1 MDTTVFSVM
10 SFNVWGLHVGGLTLA
25 EDIDGRL
32 KAMVHPIRDLDPDII
47 AFQEV
52 WSDAIWRHLVEELD
66 YPFFAYRPNR
76 GWVRGQLGN
85 GLLVLSRFPLARER
99 IRRFSALT
107 RTQEVLASKGAMLVD
122 LVTPQGPV
130 TLINTHLGSGFT
142 ARMAKRRVVQ
152 LHELFGW
159 VADIPREHPVI
170 LAGDLNLNPHS
181 ETYELLCEWVETR
194 YDEVSGDTFR
204 QANLGEPG
212 YTYYRSRSRGR
223 NGTDQCELAERLDYI
238 FVLCSLESTVRI
250 AVLESAVVLDV
261 PESPL
266 SDHCGVLTR
275 MEIAPV
281 SAGSVESQEGRNF
294 TAM

>member
-1 MDTTVFSVM
+1 MDSTIFSVM
-10 SFNVWGLHVGGLTLA
+10 SLNVWGLHVGGLTLA

-47 AFQEV
+47 VFQEV
-52 WSDAIWRHLVEELD
+52 WSDAIWRHLVEEID

-107 RTQEVLASKGAMLVD
+107 RTQEILASKGAMLVD

-142 ARMAKRRVVQ
+142 ARMGKRRIAQ
-152 LHELFGW
+152 LHELFEW
-159 VADIPREHPVI
+159 TADIPREHPVI
-170 LAGDLNLNPHS
+170 LAGDLNLIPHS
-181 ETYELLCEWVETR
+181 ETYEFLYEWIEAR
-194 YDEVSGDTFR
+194 YDGVSGDTFR
-204 QANLGEPG
+204 QANPGDPG

-223 NGTDQCELAERLDYI
+223 NGTDPCGLAERIDYI
-238 FVLCSLESTVRI
+238 FVLCPLESTARI

-275 MEIAPV
+275 LEIAPA
-281 SAGSVESQEGRNF
+281 SAGDVWPGEDHECSEL
-294 TAM
+294 

>member
-1 MDTTVFSVM
+1 M

-32 KAMVHPIRDLDPDII
+32 EAMVHPIRDLNPDII

-52 WSDAIWRHLVEELD
+52 WSDAIWRHLVKHLD

-76 GWVRGQLGN
+76 GWVRGHLGN

-99 IRRFSALT
+99 VRRFSALT
-107 RTQEVLASKGAMLVD
+107 RTQEILASKGAMLVD

-142 ARMAKRRVVQ
+142 ARMAKRRVMQ
-152 LHELFGW
+152 LQELFEW
-159 VADIPREHPVI
+159 TADIPRENPVI
-170 LAGDLNLNPHS
+170 LAGDLNLNPYS
-181 ETYELLCEWVETR
+181 KNYEFLCEWIEGR
-194 YDEVSGDTFR
+194 YDGVSGDTFR
-204 QANLGEPG
+204 QANPATSG

-223 NGTDQCELAERLDYI
+223 KGTDACGLAERLDYI
-238 FVLCSLESTVRI
+238 FVLCSPESTVRI

-261 PESPL
+261 PKSPL

-275 MEIAPV
+275 MAITPV
-281 SAGSVESQEGRNF
+281 SAGCVEAQEGRDF
-294 TAM
+294 TAT